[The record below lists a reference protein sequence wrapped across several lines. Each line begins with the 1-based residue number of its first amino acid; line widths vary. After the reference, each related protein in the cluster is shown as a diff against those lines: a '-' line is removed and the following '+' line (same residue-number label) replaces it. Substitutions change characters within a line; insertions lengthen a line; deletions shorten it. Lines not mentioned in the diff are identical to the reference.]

1 MRRGENDLLYV
12 DKDGLVHFPP
22 SWTEQ
27 AKENWFAN
35 LRDKNEDET
44 PPGMPTVY
52 ITGIYGASG
61 NVPRVDSEW
70 DGSLPA
76 GLDRGSQG
84 SMAHINR
91 RPVWFVGAKW
101 HDHEPP
107 DQTERFL
114 AEGVWEGYADR
125 HLNDVKSVQRGDRI
139 VIKSTY
145 TRKHGLPFDNR
156 GKPVSTMMI
165 KAVGEV
171 TENPRDG
178 RRLKVTWKP
187 VLPPREWYFY
197 TYRRTVWK
205 VQRSSEASSKADAL
219 IRFALDGEE
228 QDFETFLK
236 APC

>member
-1 MRRGENDLLYV
+1 MRKGENDLLYV

-84 SMAHINR
+84 SMADINR
-91 RPVWFVGAKW
+91 RPVWFALVAALLTIHPAARRGRGAGLW
-101 HDHEPP
+101 
-107 DQTERFL
+107 
-114 AEGVWEGYADR
+114 
-125 HLNDVKSVQRGDRI
+125 RGRWLRI
-139 VIKSTY
+139 VSDV
-145 TRKHGLPFDNR
+145 RRRARRLL
-156 GKPVSTMMI
+156 
-165 KAVGEV
+165 
-171 TENPRDG
+171 G
-178 RRLKVTWKP
+178 RRGRGRGRGP
-187 VLPPREWYFY
+187 G
-197 TYRRTVWK
+197 
-205 VQRSSEASSKADAL
+205 A
-219 IRFALDGEE
+219 IRGE
-228 QDFETFLK
+228 
-236 APC
+236 